1 MWPLAEA
8 QCFWMLRFM
17 DRRKRSLPDLIPPGK
32 NMIDYARALN
42 SAQYA
47 AVTSEA
53 QAALVIAGAGSGK
66 TRVIVYRLA
75 WLVEHGMAPES
86 ILLLTFTRKA
96 AQEMLERASSLA
108 GTGLSG
114 IAGGTFHS
122 HAYSFLRAHPPA
134 WLKRRPFTLLDASDV
149 AGAIRQCREALKI
162 GKKDSSFPKTQTIAS
177 LLSKARNKELSIE
190 ELLRRDSFHL
200 LPHAEAIVEIG
211 NAYDAFRKANG
222 LLDYDDLLFEMQT
235 LLLENGQPAQAA
247 RQKFR
252 QILVDEYQDT
262 NLVQARITRLLAGD
276 PDSAELSAK
285 VMAVGDD
292 AQSIYA
298 FRGANVRNILDFPKL
313 FPNSSLLRLEE
324 NYRSTQ
330 PILDVANDIL
340 GEAREAISKRLFTSK
355 KGGAPVRVIR
365 PLSEASQATLVV
377 QRIQELLQT
386 CLPHEIAVLF
396 RAGFHSYLLENELR
410 QAGIKFIKYGGLRFV
425 EAAHIKD
432 FLSVARL
439 VLNPLD
445 LPAFSRIAAMH
456 KGVGPKTIAK
466 VHDQLSRNDVA
477 ALKKSLS
484 RHAGLLEDLIFVDE
498 LRSAQPSPADFFEKT
513 LAWYRPR
520 LEVLYPDDWPGRLQG
535 LEEIGQIASAYK
547 DLDLLVADLALE
559 APDENADA
567 DSEQYVTLSTVHS
580 AKGLEWSSVLVIDLA
595 EDRFPSR
602 HAMTREE
609 DYEEERRLFYV
620 ACTRARN
627 TLDLYSPQTVYSRQ
641 DGASVPV
648 KSSPFI
654 AGLKSAEAWRE
665 NYVGGLRKE
674 TPAVSRGAAGEGM
687 LKNAGEAA
695 CVIGKGKTGY
705 CRHKIFG
712 RGKIIKFLDDEK
724 AQVNFPGFGLKV
736 ILANYLQLEE

>member
-1 MWPLAEA
+1 
-8 QCFWMLRFM
+8 
-17 DRRKRSLPDLIPPGK
+17 
-32 NMIDYARALN
+32 MIDYVTALN

-47 AVTSEA
+47 AVTSDA

-96 AQEMLERASSLA
+96 AQEMLERASRLA
-108 GTGLSG
+108 GTGLAG

-122 HAYSFLRAHPPA
+122 HAYSFLRAYPPE
-134 WLKRRPFTLLDASDV
+134 WLKGRSFTLLDASDV
-149 AGAIRQCREALKI
+149 TNAIRKCRESLKI
-162 GKKDSSFPKTQTIAS
+162 GKKDSSFPKSQAIAS
-177 LLSKARNKELSIE
+177 LLGKARNKELPVE
-190 ELLRRDSFHL
+190 ELIRKDSFHL
-200 LPHAEAIVEIG
+200 LPHAEAIIEIG

-235 LLLENGQPAQAA
+235 ILLENSHAARMA
-247 RQKFR
+247 RQKFKH
-252 QILVDEYQDT
+252 ILVDEYQDT

-276 PDSAELSAK
+276 PAAAELSAR

-298 FRGANVRNILDFPKL
+298 FRGANVRNILDFRKL
-313 FPNSSLLRLEE
+313 FPDSALFRLEE

-330 PILDVANDIL
+330 PILNAANDIL
-340 GEAREAISKRLFTSK
+340 GEAKEAITKRLFTSK
-355 KGGAPVRVIR
+355 KGGVPVNVIR
-365 PLSEASQATLVV
+365 PLSDATQASLVT
-377 QRIQELLQT
+377 QRIQELLRT
-386 CLPHEIAVLF
+386 RLPHEIAVLF

-410 QAGIKFIKYGGLRFV
+410 QAGIKFKKYGGLRFV

-466 VHDQLSRNDVA
+466 VHDQLSRNDVG
-477 ALKKSLS
+477 ALRKSLA
-484 RHAGLLEDLIFVDE
+484 RHPGLLEDLIFVDE
-498 LRSAQPSPADFFEKT
+498 MRATQPKPADFFEKT

-520 LEVLYPDDWPGRLQG
+520 METLYPDDWPARLQG
-535 LEEIGQIASAYK
+535 LEEIGQIARAYA
-547 DLDLLVADLALE
+547 DLDILVADLALE
-559 APDENADA
+559 APDDNLEN

-580 AKGLEWSSVLVIDLA
+580 AKGLEWGSVLVIDLV

-627 TLDLYSPQTVYSRQ
+627 TLDLYAPQNVYNRQ

-654 AGLKSAEAWRE
+654 SGLKNVEHWRE
-665 NYVGGLRKE
+665 TYAGALQKS
-674 TPAVSRGAAGEGM
+674 TPAVGGNSAAEPIKKPASRGIA
-687 LKNAGEAA
+687 N
-695 CVIGKGKTGY
+695 GKTGY

-712 RGKIIKFLDDEK
+712 RGKVIKFLDGEK

-736 ILANYLQLEE
+736 ILVNYLQMEE

>member
-1 MWPLAEA
+1 
-8 QCFWMLRFM
+8 
-17 DRRKRSLPDLIPPGK
+17 
-32 NMIDYARALN
+32 MIDYAKSLN
-42 SAQYA
+42 TAQYA
-47 AVTSEA
+47 AVTSDA

-108 GTGLSG
+108 GSGLEG

-122 HAYSFLRAHPPA
+122 HAYGFLRAYPPA
-134 WLKRRPFTLLDASDV
+134 WLNGRSFTLLDAGDV
-149 AGAIRQCREALKI
+149 TGAIRQCREALKI
-162 GKKDSSFPKTQTIAS
+162 GKKDSSFPKSQTIAS
-177 LLSKARNKELSIE
+177 LLSKARNKELTID
-190 ELLRRDSFHL
+190 ELIRKDCFHL
-200 LPHAEAIVEIG
+200 LPHADAIMEIG
-211 NAYDAFRKANG
+211 NAYDIFRKANA
-222 LLDYDDLLFEMQT
+222 LMDYDDLLFEMQT
-235 LLLENGQPAQAA
+235 LLLENGHAA
-247 RQKFR
+247 RMARQRFQ

-276 PDSAELSAK
+276 PASQELSAR

-298 FRGANVRNILDFPKL
+298 FRGANVRNILDFTKL

-340 GEAREAISKRLFTSK
+340 GEAKEAIAKRLFTSR
-355 KGGAPVRVIR
+355 KGGVPVNVIR
-365 PLSEASQATLVV
+365 PLSDATQASLVV

-386 CLPHEIAVLF
+386 RLPHEIAILF
-396 RAGFHSYLLENELR
+396 RAGYQSYLLENELR
-410 QAGIKFIKYGGLRFV
+410 QAGIKFRKYGGLRFV

-466 VHDQLSRNDVA
+466 VHDQLSRNDVD
-477 ALKKSLS
+477 ALRKSLG
-484 RHAGLLEDLIFVDE
+484 RHPGLLDDLMFVDE
-498 LRSAQPSPADFFEKT
+498 LRSSQPAPGDFFEKA

-520 LEVLYPDDWPGRLQG
+520 MESLYPDDWPARLQG
-535 LEEIGQIASAYK
+535 LEELGQIANGYA

-559 APDENADA
+559 APDENVETDA
-567 DSEQYVTLSTVHS
+567 EQYVTLSTVHS
-580 AKGLEWSSVLVIDLA
+580 AKGLEWNSVLVIDLV

-641 DGASVPV
+641 DGASIPV

-654 AGLKSAEAWRE
+654 SGLKNVDFW
-665 NYVGGLRKE
+665 KE
-674 TPAVSRGAAGEGM
+674 TYAGALQKTALAVARSASATV
-687 LKNAGEAA
+687 KADKAPSEAN
-695 CVIGKGKTGY
+695 CVRGKGKTGY

-736 ILANYLQLEE
+736 ILANYLQMED